1 VRRGMGRGD
10 LGAGGRAHGALGAG
24 RIEADGTDCVCE
36 VSRPDAQAQRQ
47 GRGVSAGRSELVD
60 RAGGR
65 RSRRLGANHTI
76 DIN

>member
-1 VRRGMGRGD
+1 
-10 LGAGGRAHGALGAG
+10 
-24 RIEADGTDCVCE
+24 VCE